1 MRRGERGAWQDGY
14 QWRGRAGRAA
24 GGPSWAGRRSGRT
37 TGTG

>member
-1 MRRGERGAWQDGY
+1 MRRGERGAWQDG
-14 QWRGRAGRAA
+14 WGRAGRAA